1 MRRPEDDTPALDRR
15 RFQAVLLA
23 GLAAGWSLPAAA
35 QAAARAATAPAASA
49 ALPDAGDDAQP
60 VTGQWVHAY
69 AAFGRPLYPAG
80 FTHFPYV
87 NPDAPKGGTLYL
99 SNPDRRSSFDKFNYF
114 TLKGNAPA
122 GLMHF
127 MHEPLVVRGADEPM
141 TMYGL
146 LAESLFVAPDRSS
159 VTFRLHPK
167 ARFSNGDPVL
177 AADVKYSFECLSGP
191 KADPNWQ
198 SYMSPA
204 SAAVVLDER
213 TVRLDF
219 KDRSN
224 DAIFKVCSFLQ
235 VFSRKWGLL
244 PDGRHKPFDEIVA
257 EHPITSGPYTIA
269 HTEGGRRIEFQRNPD
284 YWGRDIPVRRGLYN
298 FDRVVYRLYQDED
311 VQVEAFKAGEFDILR
326 AYSARV
332 FARQHQG
339 PKWADGRIVKA
350 VLPTET
356 VEGLQS
362 YQLNLRRPVF
372 QDIRVREALGLTWDF
387 ELSNRYKTF
396 QQADS
401 VFNNS
406 PFAAQGLPGPGELA
420 LLEPFRAQLPKEVF
434 GPPYRAPRTN
444 DGPHAVRRNLLKARA
459 LLEAAG
465 WKLAPDGLL
474 RDAQGQSFEFEYL
487 SPGEG
492 SAREIEWART
502 LRKLGIT
509 MRLRKVDYALFSR
522 RLEEFDFDTT
532 TIVEGHYTLPSA
544 QDYITFY
551 GSAAADAKGSN
562 NLRGVKSAAVDH
574 ILKAMNDAPTLAAL
588 RDACRALDR
597 VVMWNHW
604 QVPQLYAAN
613 ITMSHWNKFGKPQK
627 APRFFTVG
635 VTIDIEPQLAWP
647 ELTWWARTT

>member
-1 MRRPEDDTPALDRR
+1 
-15 RFQAVLLA
+15 
-23 GLAAGWSLPAAA
+23 
-35 QAAARAATAPAASA
+35 
-49 ALPDAGDDAQP
+49 
-60 VTGQWVHAY
+60 
-69 AAFGRPLYPAG
+69 
-80 FTHFPYV
+80 
-87 NPDAPKGGTLYL
+87 
-99 SNPDRRSSFDKFNYF
+99 
-114 TLKGNAPA
+114 
-122 GLMHF
+122 MHF

-177 AADVKYSFECLSGP
+177 AADVKYSFECLAGD

-198 SYMSPA
+198 SNMSPA

-213 TVRLDF
+213 TSGSTSRTAATT
-219 KDRSN
+219 RSSRS
-224 DAIFKVCSFLQ
+224 AASCRCSRA
-235 VFSRKWGLL
+235 SGACCPTAATSPSTRSS
-244 PDGRHKPFDEIVA
+244 A

-269 HTEGGRRIEFQRNPD
+269 RTEGGRRIEFQRNPD
-284 YWGRDIPVRRGLYN
+284 YWGRDIPVRRGMFN

-311 VQVEAFKAGEFDILR
+311 VPVEAFKAGEFDILR

-332 FARQHQG
+332 FARQHKG
-339 PKWADGRIVKA
+339 PKWDDGRIVKA

-362 YQLNLRRPVF
+362 YQLNLRRPMF

-444 DGPHAVRRNLLKARA
+444 DGPHAVRRNLLKARG

-474 RDAQGQSFEFEYL
+474 RNAQGQAFEFEYL

-492 SAREIEWART
+492 GAREIEWART

-544 QDYITFY
+544 QDYITLY
-551 GSAAADAKGSN
+551 GSAAADDKGSN
-562 NLRGVKSAAVDH
+562 NCAASRAPAVDR
-574 ILKAMNDAPTLAAL
+574 ILKAMNDADDAAGAARRLPRARPRGDVEPLAG
-588 RDACRALDR
+588 
-597 VVMWNHW
+597 
-604 QVPQLYAAN
+604 AAAVRRQHHL
-613 ITMSHWNKFGKPQK
+613 SHWNKFGKPAQ

-647 ELTWWARTT
+647 ELTWWARS